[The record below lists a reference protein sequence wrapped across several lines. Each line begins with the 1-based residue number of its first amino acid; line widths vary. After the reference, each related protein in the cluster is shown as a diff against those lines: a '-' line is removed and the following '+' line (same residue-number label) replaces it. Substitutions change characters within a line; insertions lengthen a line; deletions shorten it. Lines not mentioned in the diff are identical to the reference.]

1 MVPAPAGRDRTIVAG
16 TALVFLVLA
25 VFILSQG
32 AGGASPVFVAV
43 AVGAALVAFIGWHT
57 RKEEGLRHRLADR
70 GAWGAPAQGISPHIG
85 KSVVL
90 ANQEGIAWVQAG
102 APPVVAGWEEI
113 TSTKLEYLGQG
124 GLQGF
129 IRRFPPVPGGR
140 LDIDVAGRGRSGFWL
155 TSPGT
160 RSLEAWSSSCPPMRA
175 ALEGRSVGDDD
186 TSRSSPPPSGLQA
199 LVGEVGV
206 PFLGRTR

>member
-1 MVPAPAGRDRTIVAG
+1 MAPAATGRDRAVVAG
-16 TALVFLVLA
+16 TAVVFLVLG

-32 AGGASPVFVAV
+32 AGGASPVLVAV
-43 AVGAALVAFIGWHT
+43 AVGATLVAFVGWHN

-90 ANQEGIAWVQAG
+90 ANQEGIAWVLAG
-102 APPVVAGWEEI
+102 APPVVAGWDEV
-113 TSTKLEYLGQG
+113 TSAKLEYLGQD
-124 GLQGF
+124 GLRGF

-140 LDIDVAGRGRSGFWL
+140 LDIAVGGRAEWSFWL

-160 RSLEAWSSSCPPMRA
+160 GSLKAWSSACPAMRA
-175 ALEGRSVGDDD
+175 ALAGREGGEVGA
-186 TSRSSPPPSGLQA
+186 SPSSSPPSSLQA
-199 LVGEVGV
+199 LVAEVGL
-206 PFLGRTR
+206 PFVGGTR